1 MKTKEIFMDGLLHN
15 NPTLVQLIGLCSVL
29 AVSVTTFGAIGMG
42 ISLLVVLTA
51 SNVVIS
57 LMRNFIPD
65 DIRIPSFIVVIASFV
80 TILEMVLHAF
90 VPELYNLLGIFLPLI
105 VVNCIILGR
114 AEMFASKNGIL
125 DSTLD
130 GIGMGIGYTIVL
142 VIMGMFRE
150 FFGSGSL
157 FDIPILAGKIEG
169 VGILNLAPGGFF
181 TFAILVALVN
191 YITRDKSVKHRDF
204 GEEDMAIIADAK
216 AVAEKTEE
224 KGA

>member
-80 TILEMVLHAF
+80 TILEMVLHAL

-114 AEMFASKNGIL
+114 AEAFAYKNGVWA
-125 DSTLD
+125 SFVD
-130 GIGMGIGYTIVL
+130 GIGNGLGYTLIITL
-142 VIMGMFRE
+142 ISIIRE
-150 FFGSGSL
+150 FFGSGT
-157 FDIPILAGKIEG
+157 FFGIQVFPKDFVIPFFQQAPSAFILLGCFI
-169 VGILNLAPGGFF
+169 
-181 TFAILVALVN
+181 AISVALRN
-191 YITRDKSVKHRDF
+191 K
-204 GEEDMAIIADAK
+204 AK
-216 AVAEKTEE
+216 QKKLNAPVVPAANEQ
-224 KGA
+224 